1 MLSRGA
7 LLLFVFVEVFAAA
20 VDGLL
25 LGFVAMVVAALLLL
39 LLLRAALVALL
50 DGAAGC
56 DWRERGLVMG
66 FGFVLDV
73 VCVC

>member
-7 LLLFVFVEVFAAA
+7 LLLFVFVDEFAAA
-20 VDGLL
+20 VDG
-25 LGFVAMVVAALLLL
+25 LGFVAMVVAALLLLL

-56 DWRERGLVMG
+56 DWRERGLAMG

>member
-7 LLLFVFVEVFAAA
+7 LLLFEFVDVFATA
-20 VDGLL
+20 VDGLLLLLL
-25 LGFVAMVVAALLLL
+25 LGFVAMVVALL

-56 DWRERGLVMG
+56 DWRERVLVM
-66 FGFVLDV
+66 GFVLDV